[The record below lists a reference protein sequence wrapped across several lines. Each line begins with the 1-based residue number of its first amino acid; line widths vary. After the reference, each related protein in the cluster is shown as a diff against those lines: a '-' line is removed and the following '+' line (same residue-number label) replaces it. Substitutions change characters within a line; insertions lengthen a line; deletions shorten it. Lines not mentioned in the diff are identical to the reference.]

1 MNCKLERIVGSF
13 PDLPDCQD
21 PFTERVKEIYRTR
34 ERFAH
39 LDRVLRECATSDDP
53 IYRTAAALW
62 EAISGPA
69 NNTDESRTAHVR
81 TPQSAGSDGRC
92 PTCRQRNSRVREH
105 ETENGAVIV
114 WHCNVKGCANHSD
127 YQNK

>member
-1 MNCKLERIVGSF
+1 MSDSFDAIVGSF

-53 IYRTAAALW
+53 IYRTAAAQHRKL
-62 EAISGPA
+62 PA
-69 NNTDESRTAHVR
+69 
-81 TPQSAGSDGRC
+81 QSPPSNRPKPPD
-92 PTCRQRNSRVREH
+92 
-105 ETENGAVIV
+105 
-114 WHCNVKGCANHSD
+114 
-127 YQNK
+127 